1 MNTRRNFI
9 KKISLFTVVGLLSA
23 STLAKNLVSHVIA
36 SANEFKQKIIEII
49 TTLKREGS
57 NLVNKIMNGKEYV
70 FDPST
75 HYPYDGG
82 IKDEETGCQLFFH
95 AHRPNEYGH
104 FHTFVTDANGDLIH
118 LVLISMNQQGEPIGL
133 ATVNRWVTDDKY
145 VKADVLKKF
154 AESFYVNPD
163 LYEDKRVV
171 EFINYIFKSY
181 PDEINDL
188 FDQRDNWIKDY
199 TDKNFREPFE
209 DRDFE
214 VLSFTEI
221 NILKDEKT
229 NW

>member
-9 KKISLFTVVGLLSA
+9 KKISLFTVVGLLST
-23 STLAKNLVSHVIA
+23 STLAKNLFSHVTA

-57 NLVNKIMNGKEYV
+57 NLVKKIMNGKEYV

-82 IKDEETGCQLFFH
+82 IKDKETGCQLFFH

-104 FHTFVTDANGDLIH
+104 FHTFVTDSNGDLIH

-145 VKADVLKKF
+145 VKADVLKKY

-188 FDQRDNWIKDY
+188 FDQRDKWITEY
-199 TDKNFREPFE
+199 VNNNFNEPFE
-209 DRDFE
+209 DRDYE

-221 NILKDEKT
+221 DILRDDKT